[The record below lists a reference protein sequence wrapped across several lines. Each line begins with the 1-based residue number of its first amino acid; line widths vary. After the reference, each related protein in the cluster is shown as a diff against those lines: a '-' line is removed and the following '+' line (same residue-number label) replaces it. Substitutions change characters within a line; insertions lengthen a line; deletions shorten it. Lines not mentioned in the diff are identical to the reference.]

1 MFETTKIILTQ
12 NTRNLIKK
20 ILDSPVL
27 YFIFSGMIVFS
38 IIIFAYATFFFIN
51 IDINLN
57 ISLKDVFFTI
67 FFMFLLKSIADFHNN
82 FIKSS
87 SLSYSLSSQVNQK
100 KTIAEIFL
108 AVLLIELVIWLSFSS
123 MFIFALI
130 SFKVNIGYPFEYL
143 IFTLG
148 VIIAVCLGGAIS
160 LSFFSSKRYRLLP
173 SLILLGFYFYAR
185 DPLYVIFTLPLAVL
199 HVAWGVKNGMESYL
213 FIKRKERTKERY
225 QIKIRSII
233 KTLFYRETTVLWRDK
248 LFFSFIFTSVSTGLF
263 SGYLYLHG
271 DEILIPEAV
280 RNQIGGILPSMFLF
294 LGVYVVI
301 MYTAVFPAL
310 NLFLNEEKTMWIIRH
325 IPVKNDNIIF
335 GKTSALA
342 LCFLTSIPF
351 IPYITIFTGL
361 DKFVFLLWMLTFS
374 FIAGVIVSVP
384 LGVKYVGKKSDIMLL
399 YSVAM
404 ILFVILG
411 FVATLAGMIE
421 QYFDYPILL
430 YVFILLFEI
439 LILYVSLK
447 ISSQILSLKY
457 KSDGNYS

>member
-1 MFETTKIILTQ
+1 MFETTKVILTE

-20 ILDSPVL
+20 ILEAPVL
-27 YFIFSGMIVFS
+27 YLIFSGMIVFS
-38 IIIFAYATFFFIN
+38 IFIFAYATFFFIN
-51 IDINLN
+51 IDINLQ
-57 ISLKDVFFTI
+57 ISLEDVFFTV
-67 FFMFLLKSIADFHNN
+67 FFLFLLKSIADFHNN

-100 KTIAEIFL
+100 KTIAEIFF

-123 MFIFALI
+123 MFILALI
-130 SFKVNIGYPFEYL
+130 SFKVDIGYPLEYFL
-143 IFTLG
+143 FTSG
-148 VIIAVCLGGAIS
+148 VIISVCLGCAIS
-160 LSFFSSKRYRLLP
+160 LNFFSSKRYRLLP
-173 SLILLGFYFYAR
+173 SLILLGFYFHAR
-185 DPLYVIFTLPLAVL
+185 DPLYVSFTLPLAIL
-199 HVAWGVKNGMESYL
+199 HVAWSIKNGMESYL
-213 FIKRKERTKERY
+213 FSKRKERTKERY

-233 KTLFYRETTVLWRDK
+233 KTFFHRETTVLWRDK
-248 LFFSFIFTSVSTGLF
+248 LLFSFIFTSVSTGLF
-263 SGYLYLHG
+263 SGYLYLYG
-271 DEILIPEAV
+271 DEILIPEAI
-280 RNQIGGILPSMFLF
+280 RNQIGGVLPSMFLF

-301 MYTAVFPAL
+301 MYTAVFPSL

-325 IPVKNDNIIF
+325 MPVENDDIIF
-335 GKTSALA
+335 GKASALA

-361 DKFVFLLWMLTFS
+361 DKFVFLFWMLTFS

-411 FVATLAGMIE
+411 FVATIAGMIE
-421 QYFDYPILL
+421 QYFDYP
-430 YVFILLFEI
+430 FILYALILFFEI

-457 KSDGNYS
+457 KSASHYS